1 MSWNNEKLADI
12 AEFSNGINFDKNA
25 YGAGIK
31 FIGVSNFGDRF
42 TPDYSSLQEVKYEVV
57 REDDYLQDGD
67 IVFVRSNGNKELV
80 GRCMLIQNA
89 PFPVTYSGFCIKA
102 RIKDQL
108 KYDPVFFTYH
118 FKSSMFRHAMSGTA
132 VGANIQNLSQ
142 GRMAS
147 YMAEIPDNK
156 TQKRIA
162 DILRAY
168 DDLIINNQKQIKLLE
183 EAAQRL
189 YKEWFVDLHFPG
201 YEDTKIVDGLPE
213 GWERISVGDI
223 LGKVHRTEQIMASDY
238 QKKGKIPI
246 IDQSRNFIAVYTD
259 NDNAIIDLG
268 HPAIVFGDHT
278 RVLKLI
284 QFPFA
289 KGADGTQLIVSSY
302 KKMPERLFYCSL
314 VNVDLSN
321 YHYARHFKY
330 LKAEKIVVPTE
341 KTANEAEAYL
351 EPLFKIVQKCRD
363 IINAAVQSRN
373 CLLPRLMSGEIE
385 V

>member
-1 MSWNNEKLADI
+1 MAEWKYKRLDELGNVSRGKSKHRPRDDSRLFGGRYPFIQTAEVKEANFYITKYSQTYSDFGLAQSKLWHPGTLCITIAANIADTAILAIDACFPDSVMGFVPFEGVADVRFVKYSFDILQREFKQISQGTAQDNLSWKKL
-12 AEFSNGINFDKNA
+12 ST
-25 YGAGIK
+25 IK
-31 FIGVSNFGDRF
+31 FNVPS
-42 TPDYSSLQEVKYEVV
+42 YVEQVK
-57 REDDYLQDGD
+57 
-67 IVFVRSNGNKELV
+67 I
-80 GRCMLIQNA
+80 
-89 PFPVTYSGFCIKA
+89 
-102 RIKDQL
+102 
-108 KYDPVFFTYH
+108 
-118 FKSSMFRHAMSGTA
+118 
-132 VGANIQNLSQ
+132 ANILS
-142 GRMAS
+142 
-147 YMAEIPDNK
+147 
-156 TQKRIA
+156 
-162 DILRAY
+162 AY
-168 DDLIINNQKQIKLLE
+168 DELIENNQKQIKLLE

-223 LGKVHRTEQIMASDY
+223 LGKVHRTEQIVASDY

-246 IDQSRNFIAVYTD
+246 IDQSRNFIAGYTD

-314 VNVDLSN
+314 INVDLSN

-351 EPLFKIVQKCRD
+351 EPLFKKVQKCRD